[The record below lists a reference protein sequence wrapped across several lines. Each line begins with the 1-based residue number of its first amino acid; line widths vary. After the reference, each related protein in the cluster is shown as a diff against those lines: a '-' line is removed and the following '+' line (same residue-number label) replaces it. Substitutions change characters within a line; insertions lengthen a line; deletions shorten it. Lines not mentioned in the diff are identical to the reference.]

1 MSTPTKARSKRALP
15 SVPLQRAASTDH
27 IVTGTPKSRVI
38 SKRLDCESSSVDV
51 LRNRNHVS
59 SRQQQPKIDKGTG
72 ANIRSEL
79 SSRRKDLS
87 SSDGGL
93 TFVDSERETRKIA
106 VAPMIAKKVDEFSCG
121 SKETSTTVEQID
133 TKEEQV
139 STEKK
144 IARVLP
150 MTPWFLEEHTSQPAN
165 EQEPLVS
172 KSVGGPELID
182 KLKTTKLHSSLED
195 YVTKI
200 EGKGTLTPCKNIM
213 DAVPSKM
220 AGTPSIAQTI
230 PQQALVE
237 DAEGSSVRVGVRVRP
252 LLPR

>member
-15 SVPLQRAASTDH
+15 SVPLQRAASTDR
-27 IVTGTPKSRVI
+27 IVTGTPKSRSI
-38 SKRLDCESSSVDV
+38 SKRLDCESSPVDV
-51 LRNRNHVS
+51 LRKRNHVS
-59 SRQQQPKIDKGTG
+59 NREQQPKIDKGTE

-93 TFVDSERETRKIA
+93 TFVDSERETPKVA

-121 SKETSTTVEQID
+121 SKETTTTVEQID

-150 MTPWFLEEHTSQPAN
+150 MTPWFLEEHTSQPTN

-172 KSVGGPELID
+172 KNVGGPELMD
-182 KLKTTKLHSSLED
+182 KLKITKLQSSLED
-195 YVTKI
+195 YITKI
-200 EGKGTLTPCKNIM
+200 EGKGTLTPSKNIM
-213 DAVPSKM
+213 DAVQSKV
-220 AGTPSIAQTI
+220 AGTPSIAQTT
-230 PQQALVE
+230 PQLVD